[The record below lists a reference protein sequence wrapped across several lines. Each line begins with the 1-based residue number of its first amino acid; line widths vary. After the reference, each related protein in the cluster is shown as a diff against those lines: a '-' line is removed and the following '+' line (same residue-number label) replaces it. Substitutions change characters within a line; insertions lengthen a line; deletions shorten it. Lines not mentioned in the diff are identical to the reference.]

1 MGGSG
6 FRVKTEDMA
15 RLGQFYLNRGV
26 WNGERLLNEEWID
39 MATSRQIST
48 VNPVFDNHDSNWQHG
63 YGFQFWRCIPEG
75 LYRADGAYGQF
86 AIMDPDKD
94 VVILQLP
101 LHRYTAADRM
111 LNIVWEKLLPGIAD
125 KEELEESDSYEQ
137 LRYMNG
143 ELAIPR
149 MEM

>member
-1 MGGSG
+1 MKQRPEKSCKNSVTVHTAARHLLSG
-6 FRVKTEDMA
+6 CVRCVKETG
-15 RLGQFYLNRGV
+15 LGQFYLNRGV

-86 AIMDPDKD
+86 AIMAPDKD
-94 VVILQLP
+94 AVIAMTSASFSP
-101 LHRYTAADRM
+101 DRL
-111 LNIVWEKLLPGIAD
+111 LNIVWEKLLPG
-125 KEELEESDSYEQ
+125 
-137 LRYMNG
+137 RCV
-143 ELAIPR
+143 
-149 MEM
+149 